1 MCYCH
6 DEDYNLI
13 VDVISEELVNLKLK
27 HGSND
32 VVDDENTESV
42 NVSIEDP
49 IVAKPKGCDPN
60 MHSSARTFKWNIK
73 CHNCGGYMVT
83 IDIHRAN
90 TQGSQPV
97 GQMVSIFIFASIHM
111 VVLNI

>member
-49 IVAKPKGCDPN
+49 IVAKPKGRDPN

-83 IDIHRAN
+83 IE
-90 TQGSQPV
+90 
-97 GQMVSIFIFASIHM
+97 FIEQIPKVCNQLVKWLVYLFLLPFIW
-111 VVLNI
+111 